1 MHRPEEEFDSSAFF
15 STSASKDSSDG
26 ATIRAANAPLHETS
40 RVTDVEENEEEET
53 EIPVELRVPSVV
65 LTITPSYTIDP
76 SSGRALFNPR
86 VSKRGFT
93 ESETL
98 TV

>member
-1 MHRPEEEFDSSAFF
+1 MHRPEEEFDSSAFS
-15 STSASKDSSDG
+15 STFASKDSSDG

-40 RVTDVEENEEEET
+40 RVTDVEEYEET